1 MKERKIN
8 TVENNNNNNNNKIT
22 LWKTVVVL
30 FILEL
35 CLIIWKIKHEFE
47 FEMSFERKEIE

>member
-8 TVENNNNNNNNKIT
+8 TVENNNNNNNNNK
-22 LWKTVVVL
+22 KTVVVL

>member
-1 MKERKIN
+1 MYCIYS
-8 TVENNNNNNNNKIT
+8 
-22 LWKTVVVL
+22 LGM
-30 FILEL
+30 